1 MMRNKSY
8 VLVLGLLVWLMSAS
22 AGVSYAM
29 PSYVY
34 SLGDTTMV
42 ADVADTSSVQ
52 QDSLYLQMFSQQQ
65 DTVKKEKDRG
75 YDAGRYVNIRRQ
87 RSVDLTPFVSQKFMD
102 NTFVSLR
109 ATTLKLASEDYSFG
123 MQGGLSVG
131 KWLHED
137 HGVRVNIDC
146 GTWTDNFDVSPITG
160 MELSASYL
168 FNLTSYVGGYRTN
181 RLAEIFIV
189 AGAGYSN
196 SMLSKRTGAEMGTLR
211 VGHAFTGHV
220 GANLNLRLFRNFDFF
235 VEPQA
240 VLYTNGMAVSY
251 AGNWR
256 SWMAAFRAS
265 FGLTYNISPSP
276 SPDSYRLLPRTDGW
290 FVTVLGGPH
299 FQNSEMVYT
308 RLGADNA
315 LGVHGAIGLGK
326 YYTEY
331 FAVRYTASFCRGSW
345 REYDGEEMPCN
356 YFTARAEAM
365 IDAVGLVKLAINAPG
380 ARKKAAKATG
390 RSGASSASDAAGGA
404 GASGA
409 RSRKLSGRLSERR
422 PFFSASLLIGP
433 EIGYMHK
440 VDQTLV
446 VATPY
451 IGLTGGIQAKFN
463 LTPRFSL
470 FAEPRFSLLPYDAPA
485 NDPTTLNDNRNYYDS
500 ILNFNL
506 GIEFLL

>member
-1 MMRNKSY
+1 M
-8 VLVLGLLVWLMSAS
+8 VLVSCFVAS
-22 AGVSYAM
+22 AQTDTLGVAADR
-29 PSYVY
+29 PDAAV
-34 SLGDTTMV
+34 V
-42 ADVADTSSVQ
+42 DVAV
-52 QDSLYLQMFSQQQ
+52 DSLSESADTAFVSTDDIRKNFATQQQ
-65 DTVKKEKDRG
+65 DTVKKVVDRG
-75 YDAGRYVNIRRQ
+75 RDVSRLVNSRRQ
-87 RSVDLTPFVSQKFMD
+87 RSVDVTPFVSQKFMD

-137 HGVRVNIDC
+137 HGVRVNLDC

-196 SMLSKRTGAEMGTLR
+196 SMLSKRTGVEMGTLR

-404 GASGA
+404 GALDGASGA

>member
-1 MMRNKSY
+1 M
-8 VLVLGLLVWLMSAS
+8 VLVSCFVAS
-22 AGVSYAM
+22 AQTDTLGVAADR
-29 PSYVY
+29 PDAAV
-34 SLGDTTMV
+34 V
-42 ADVADTSSVQ
+42 DVAV
-52 QDSLYLQMFSQQQ
+52 DSLSESADTAFVSTDDIRKNFATQQQ
-65 DTVKKEKDRG
+65 DTVKKVVDRG
-75 YDAGRYVNIRRQ
+75 RDVSRLVNSRRQ
-87 RSVDLTPFVSQKFMD
+87 RSVDVTPFVSQKFMD

-137 HGVRVNIDC
+137 HGVRVNLDC

-196 SMLSKRTGAEMGTLR
+196 SMLSKRTGVEMGTLR

-276 SPDSYRLLPRTDGW
+276 SPDSPRLLPRTDGW

-315 LGVHGAIGLGK
+315 LGVHGAVGLGK
-326 YYTEY
+326 YYTDY
-331 FAVRYTASFCRGSW
+331 FAIRYTASFCRGSW
-345 REYDGEEMPCN
+345 REYDGKEMPCN
-356 YFTARAEAM
+356 YFAARAEAM

-380 ARKKAAKATG
+380 ARKKAAKAG
-390 RSGASSASDAAGGA
+390 SDGVSDRASG
-404 GASGA
+404 GASGGA
-409 RSRKLSGRLSERR
+409 SDGAPGRLSERR

-440 VDQTLV
+440 VDETLV
-446 VATPY
+446 VGTPY
-451 IGLTGGIQAKFN
+451 IGITGGVQAKFN